1 MSKNN
6 MPDLWPKIH
15 QVKQLGFTALLLT
28 LIAVLESKAAI
39 GAYHSVVHD
48 GLSIGGVPLAAVQSS
63 ALSVACSLIAFFAFG
78 FAGRLKDDLRPEVRA
93 RALLCRT
100 ISLAFLLVPIGYLGS
115 SFKGDRDASH
125 WAAYSASPAF
135 TQDQALASDMMA
147 DRDDRDAA
155 KERIVRP
162 ATPDLS
168 PIDFEWWLAAFFQI
182 AVIFGSDALR
192 VPAPITQEE
201 REHHRRVASAKK
213 GVETR
218 KRNKAKRVRDAK
230 PKGLRVFAGGKSA

>member
-1 MSKNN
+1 MSKINL
-6 MPDLWPKIH
+6 PDWCPKGH
-15 QVKQLGFTALLLT
+15 QIKQGAFTFLLLT

-48 GLSIGGVPLAAVQSS
+48 GLNVWGVPLAAVQSS

-100 ISLAFLLVPIGYLGS
+100 VSLAFLLVPIGYLGS
-115 SFKGDRDASH
+115 SFKGDREASH

-135 TQDQALASDMMA
+135 AQDKTLASDMMA
-147 DRDDRDAA
+147 DRDERDAA
-155 KERIVRP
+155 RERIVKP

-168 PIDFEWWLAAFFQI
+168 IMDGEWWLAAFFQI

-201 REHHRRVASAKK
+201 RDHHRRVASAKK

-218 KRNKAKRVRDAK
+218 KRNKAKAAKNAK
-230 PKGLRVFAGGKSA
+230 PKGLRVFTGGKS